1 MRGRA
6 LVATVAVLAAAG
18 CGGAR
23 HAAAPEP
30 PKLPRALAQSWAQQA
45 DAVAASID
53 AGDGCTAQ
61 LRAVALQTQ
70 VVRAVDGHQVPRR
83 FVEPLVAAANDLVA
97 RIACTPAPVVTTNGK
112 HDKRGKHGDNGGG
125 D

>member
-6 LVATVAVLAAAG
+6 VVATLAVLAAAG

-23 HAAAPEP
+23 QAAAPE

-61 LRAVALQTQ
+61 LRAVGLQTQ
-70 VVRAVDGHQVPRR
+70 VVQAVDGHQVPRR

-97 RIACTPAPVVTTNGK
+97 RIACTPAPVVTTHGKQGKNGK
-112 HDKRGKHGDNGGG
+112 HGKNGGG